1 MGVETT
7 IPLMRIWIKP
17 LFPRHQ
23 FESFFPEVN
32 TGKQM
37 CDMVFRFL
45 GNVSFLTLH
54 NLALYHLALYYLA
67 LYLIGN
73 TKPSATMISNERTE
87 SEFPLVLGSFACL
100 KKIDIPFE
108 TIITIKMCN
117 KIYFPSVNFY
127 PSVLD
132 SDHNGYLDFKVICH
146 LAMLPHKSE
155 LYRPLVTIT
164 GSKQKLYGNQDTDCP
179 HSPQSKSA
187 PGIPT
192 GNRFGWSSLA

>member
-1 MGVETT
+1 MD
-7 IPLMRIWIKP
+7 KP

-54 NLALYHLALYYLA
+54 NLALYHFALYYLA

-108 TIITIKMCN
+108 IIITIKMCN

-132 SDHNGYLDFKVICH
+132 SDHNGYLDFKVICN

-155 LYRPLVTIT
+155 LYSRVF
-164 GSKQKLYGNQDTDCP
+164 LYTENW
-179 HSPQSKSA
+179 
-187 PGIPT
+187 I
-192 GNRFGWSSLA
+192 